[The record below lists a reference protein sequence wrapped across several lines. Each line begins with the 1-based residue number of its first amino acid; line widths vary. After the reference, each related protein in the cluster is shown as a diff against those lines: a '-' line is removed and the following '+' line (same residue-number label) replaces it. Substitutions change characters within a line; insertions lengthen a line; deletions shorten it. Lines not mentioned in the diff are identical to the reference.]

1 LVEKNGRYSIL
12 GDPTEGSLITLAY
25 KVSSEQRFK
34 ENILQSFPF
43 DSDRKLMSVITKES
57 ILVKG
62 SPDHVMEKVTHY
74 QESDGTISAMTETK
88 KSEIFAVYGH
98 MAENA
103 LRVLAC
109 AYRANNQDNYETESD
124 VERDLIFIGLVGMID
139 PPRDEVKDAV
149 KKCHSA
155 GIRTIIITGDYGPTA
170 AAIGRE
176 LGMVQGDNLKLLTG
190 TEVEAMNDE
199 ELSKILKD
207 KTRALIFAR
216 SLPEQKMRIV
226 SLLQSHGEIVA
237 MTGDGVNDAP
247 ALKKA
252 DIGVAMGITGTEVSK
267 EAATMILMND
277 SFASI
282 VTAIEEGRRI
292 YDNLKKFV
300 WFVFSCNIA
309 ELFTVFAVI
318 AFNLPIAL
326 TAILIL
332 CIDLGT
338 DILPA
343 VALGVDNGDPKNMS
357 RPPRNPQEK
366 IMQKPFVMHFL
377 TTGLFIGACVM
388 GAFILTLVNDGW
400 IW

>member
-1 LVEKNGRYSIL
+1 MEKNSRYSIL

-34 ENILQSFPF
+34 ENVLQSFPF

-62 SPDHVMEKVTHY
+62 SPDHVMAKVTHY
-74 QESDGTISAMTETK
+74 QESDGTISVMTEAK

-109 AYRANNQDNYETESD
+109 AYRTNDQDNYETESD

-190 TEVEAMNDE
+190 AEVETMNDE
-199 ELSKILKD
+199 EL
-207 KTRALIFAR
+207 
-216 SLPEQKMRIV
+216 
-226 SLLQSHGEIVA
+226 
-237 MTGDGVNDAP
+237 
-247 ALKKA
+247 
-252 DIGVAMGITGTEVSK
+252 
-267 EAATMILMND
+267 
-277 SFASI
+277 
-282 VTAIEEGRRI
+282 
-292 YDNLKKFV
+292 
-300 WFVFSCNIA
+300 
-309 ELFTVFAVI
+309 
-318 AFNLPIAL
+318 
-326 TAILIL
+326 
-332 CIDLGT
+332 
-338 DILPA
+338 
-343 VALGVDNGDPKNMS
+343 
-357 RPPRNPQEK
+357 
-366 IMQKPFVMHFL
+366 
-377 TTGLFIGACVM
+377 
-388 GAFILTLVNDGW
+388 
-400 IW
+400 

>member
-1 LVEKNGRYSIL
+1 MIL

-62 SPDHVMEKVTHY
+62 SPDHVMAKVTHY

-109 AYRANNQDNYETESD
+109 AYRANNQDNYEIESD

-190 TEVEAMNDE
+190 AEVEAMNDK
-199 ELSKILKD
+199 EL
-207 KTRALIFAR
+207 
-216 SLPEQKMRIV
+216 
-226 SLLQSHGEIVA
+226 
-237 MTGDGVNDAP
+237 
-247 ALKKA
+247 
-252 DIGVAMGITGTEVSK
+252 
-267 EAATMILMND
+267 
-277 SFASI
+277 
-282 VTAIEEGRRI
+282 
-292 YDNLKKFV
+292 
-300 WFVFSCNIA
+300 
-309 ELFTVFAVI
+309 
-318 AFNLPIAL
+318 
-326 TAILIL
+326 
-332 CIDLGT
+332 
-338 DILPA
+338 
-343 VALGVDNGDPKNMS
+343 
-357 RPPRNPQEK
+357 
-366 IMQKPFVMHFL
+366 
-377 TTGLFIGACVM
+377 
-388 GAFILTLVNDGW
+388 
-400 IW
+400 

>member
-1 LVEKNGRYSIL
+1 
-12 GDPTEGSLITLAY
+12 
-25 KVSSEQRFK
+25 
-34 ENILQSFPF
+34 
-43 DSDRKLMSVITKES
+43 MSVITKES

-62 SPDHVMEKVTHY
+62 SPDHVMAKVTHY
-74 QESDGTISAMTETK
+74 QESDGTISVMTEAK

-109 AYRANNQDNYETESD
+109 AYRTNDQDNYETESD

-190 TEVEAMNDE
+190 AEVEAMNDE

-252 DIGVAMGITGTEVSK
+252 DIGVAMGITSTGVSK

-318 AFNLPIAL
+318 ALNLPIAL

-366 IMQKPFVMHFL
+366 IMQKPFVLHFL
-377 TTGLFIGACVM
+377 TTGLFIGVCVVA
-388 GAFILTLVNDGW
+388 AFILTLVNDGW
-400 IW
+400 TW

>member
-1 LVEKNGRYSIL
+1 
-12 GDPTEGSLITLAY
+12 
-25 KVSSEQRFK
+25 
-34 ENILQSFPF
+34 
-43 DSDRKLMSVITKES
+43 
-57 ILVKG
+57 
-62 SPDHVMEKVTHY
+62 
-74 QESDGTISAMTETK
+74 
-88 KSEIFAVYGH
+88 
-98 MAENA
+98 
-103 LRVLAC
+103 
-109 AYRANNQDNYETESD
+109 
-124 VERDLIFIGLVGMID
+124 
-139 PPRDEVKDAV
+139 
-149 KKCHSA
+149 
-155 GIRTIIITGDYGPTA
+155 
-170 AAIGRE
+170 
-176 LGMVQGDNLKLLTG
+176 
-190 TEVEAMNDE
+190 
-199 ELSKILKD
+199 
-207 KTRALIFAR
+207 
-216 SLPEQKMRIV
+216 
-226 SLLQSHGEIVA
+226 

-318 AFNLPIAL
+318 VLNLPIAL

-357 RPPRNPQEK
+357 RPPRNPNEK
-366 IMQKPFVMHFL
+366 IMQKPFILHFL
-377 TTGLFIGACVM
+377 TT
-388 GAFILTLVNDGW
+388 
-400 IW
+400 

>member
-1 LVEKNGRYSIL
+1 
-12 GDPTEGSLITLAY
+12 
-25 KVSSEQRFK
+25 
-34 ENILQSFPF
+34 
-43 DSDRKLMSVITKES
+43 
-57 ILVKG
+57 
-62 SPDHVMEKVTHY
+62 
-74 QESDGTISAMTETK
+74 
-88 KSEIFAVYGH
+88 
-98 MAENA
+98 
-103 LRVLAC
+103 
-109 AYRANNQDNYETESD
+109 
-124 VERDLIFIGLVGMID
+124 
-139 PPRDEVKDAV
+139 
-149 KKCHSA
+149 
-155 GIRTIIITGDYGPTA
+155 
-170 AAIGRE
+170 
-176 LGMVQGDNLKLLTG
+176 
-190 TEVEAMNDE
+190 
-199 ELSKILKD
+199 
-207 KTRALIFAR
+207 
-216 SLPEQKMRIV
+216 MRIV

-366 IMQKPFVMHFL
+366 IMQKPFVLHFI
-377 TTGLFIGACVM
+377 TTGLFIGVCVVA
-388 GAFILTLVNDGW
+388 AFILTLVNDGW
-400 IW
+400 TW